1 MLKKI
6 YYFFYKCLSFLDKIL
21 YFLTKKKFLLRLS
34 DFIQKDSYKSISILE
49 KKVNFFTPNYLT
61 AWRVET
67 FFTKE
72 PETLEWIDN
81 FEKKDNLIFW
91 DIGANIGLYS
101 IYNSLKNPN
110 STTISFEPSSSNL
123 RVLTRNIS
131 INNLENRIKLFPMPL
146 SDKESTFQIM
156 NEGDFIEGGALNTF
170 GHDYNFEGKKFKPQ
184 TKYNTI
190 GTSINSLI
198 DNKILDLPDY
208 IKIDVDGIEY
218 LILKGGNN
226 HLRNKKIKSILIEI
240 NEDFKDQYESI
251 IKIMRQNEFKVLHKK
266 RNEAMFSEEKL
277 KKVFNY
283 VFVR

>member
-1 MLKKI
+1 M
-6 YYFFYKCLSFLDKIL
+6 
-21 YFLTKKKFLLRLS
+21 R
-34 DFIQKDSYKSISILE
+34 E
-49 KKVNFFTPNYLT
+49 
-61 AWRVET
+61 
-67 FFTKE
+67 
-72 PETLEWIDN
+72 
-81 FEKKDNLIFW
+81 
-91 DIGANIGLYS
+91 
-101 IYNSLKNPN
+101 
-110 STTISFEPSSSNL
+110 
-123 RVLTRNIS
+123 
-131 INNLENRIKLFPMPL
+131 
-146 SDKESTFQIM
+146 
-156 NEGDFIEGGALNTF
+156 
-170 GHDYNFEGKKFKPQ
+170 KFKPQ

-283 VFVR
+283 DFNFL